1 MKSLIRQ
8 PAKKSGMPELKLFTV
23 GPVACYPQVLEAM
36 ATQMFSHRSDEY
48 RALHRETV
56 ELLRGFLETDGEV
69 FLFPS
74 SGTGFMEA
82 SVRNCVRKKVLCT
95 VCGSF
100 GRRYAEVAE
109 TNGRE
114 VEVLEVPLGQPI
126 TPDLLDERLSERP
139 DVEAVA
145 ITHNETSVGLINPLR
160 ELAEVAK
167 SHGKLVFVDAVSSM
181 GGVEIR
187 VDEWGLD
194 VCFSSSQKCFGVPP
208 GLAVAAVSEEAL
220 RKAEEVPNRGWYFD
234 FLRFRRYQERFETP
248 MTPSIPQILALNRI
262 LKLIEDWG
270 GKHRYFDLY
279 RRRSETIRSGVEA
292 MGLNLFPRR
301 GYESPTVSCVRSP
314 EGVDGVRVYEEMRR
328 RGFEL
333 AKGYGPLRHETFR
346 IGNMGHVEFSDIDS
360 MLENL
365 REVISNLTETAG

>member
-1 MKSLIRQ
+1 
-8 PAKKSGMPELKLFTV
+8 MPELKLFTV

-36 ATQMFSHRSDEY
+36 ASQMFSHRSDEY

-56 ELLRGFLETDGEV
+56 ELLRDFLETDGEV

-82 SVRNCVRKKVLCT
+82 SIRNCVKRKVLCT

-126 TPDLLDERLSERP
+126 TPDLLDEKLSRCP
-139 DVEAVA
+139 DVEAVT

-208 GLAVAAVSEEAL
+208 GLAVAAVIEEAL
-220 RKAEEVPNRGWYFD
+220 RRAEGVPNRGWFFD
-234 FLRFRRYQERFETP
+234 FLRFIRYQERFETP
-248 MTPSIPQILALNRI
+248 MTPSIPQILALNRV

-346 IGNMGHVEFSDIDS
+346 IGNMGHVEFSDIES
-360 MLENL
+360 MLGNL
-365 REVISNLTETAG
+365 REVISNLTETAGGGR